1 MLLGTDN
8 IRVCYGETTV
18 VDGVSLTIGENE
30 IVSLIGPNGAG
41 KSTILKGIM
50 NIGGVKVSAG
60 KITYKGEDITG
71 LKTSSIIKMGLAYI
85 PQGNS
90 IFPSLTI
97 EENLKVAL
105 HTINLK
111 ESEKT
116 ALDFVYNKY
125 PVLAINRKRLAG
137 TLSGGER
144 QILGL
149 ARSLVGHPD
158 LILLDEPSIGLSPK
172 LAKELFGRIADL
184 KTHGTSVILVEQRV
198 KEAMTISDRT
208 YLLKAGKVLI
218 EGKSNDISNSEHI
231 KKAYLGG

>member
-1 MLLGTDN
+1 MLLEANN

-18 VDGVSLTIGENE
+18 VEGVSLTISKNE
-30 IVSLIGPNGAG
+30 IVSLIGTNGAG
-41 KSTILKGIM
+41 KSTILKAIM
-50 NIGGVKVSAG
+50 NIGGVKISLG
-60 KITYKGEDITG
+60 GIILKGEDITG
-71 LKTSSIIKMGLAYI
+71 LKPVSIIKKGLAYI
-85 PQGNS
+85 PQGNA
-90 IFPSLTI
+90 IFPSLTV
-97 EENLKVAL
+97 EENLKIAL
-105 HTINLK
+105 HTINLNNN
-111 ESEKT
+111 EKT
-116 ALDFVYNKY
+116 ALDYIYNRY
-125 PVLAINRKRLAG
+125 PVLANSRKRLAR

-149 ARSLVGHPD
+149 ARALVGHPA

-172 LAKELFGRIADL
+172 LAKELFERIADL

-218 EGKSNDISNSEHI
+218 EGKSNVISNSEHI